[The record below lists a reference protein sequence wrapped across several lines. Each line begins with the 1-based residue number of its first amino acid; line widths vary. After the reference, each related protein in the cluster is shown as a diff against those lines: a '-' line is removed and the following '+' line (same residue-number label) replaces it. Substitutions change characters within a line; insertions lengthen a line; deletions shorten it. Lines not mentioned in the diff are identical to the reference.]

1 MKKIIALSLCLILVL
16 SLCACGAKEDLTG
29 KWTSTINMAQAFND
43 EIAAS
48 DPAMAEYL
56 KLETVSIPL
65 VLELKEDGTYT
76 MSVDPVGMEASM
88 TKLAEDMVAGLE
100 SYFAAILA
108 EQGLQMD
115 VKEALA
121 AMGIDLD
128 ALATELS
135 AELTS
140 QESLSTYNAEGNYKA
155 DNGKLHLTETLDEAI
170 NPAIY
175 NTYTLEGDTL
185 TLDVGTEVLD
195 ESTAIMFPL
204 VLTRS
209 K

>member
-1 MKKIIALSLCLILVL
+1 MKKIIALSVCLILVL

-140 QESLSTYNAEGNYKA
+140 QESFSTYNAEGNYKA